1 MNLWIITGCTDLWC
15 ILEFYYKVRGNGVK
29 PSGKT
34 GQWASQPWMRKGHF
48 TTSVSLWGAKKLK
61 KSSPNLSNYTR
72 MDPRFLRWPIIS
84 PNTYVLQ
91 RHRQTEYCQC
101 WMKQRKRLQ
110 VKYGNEWVWAND
122 KDIRLRIRSSYQRY
136 SVKKRDVKN
145 FVKFTEKHRGS
156 ALQLY

>member
-1 MNLWIITGCTDLWC
+1 
-15 ILEFYYKVRGNGVK
+15 
-29 PSGKT
+29 
-34 GQWASQPWMRKGHF
+34 
-48 TTSVSLWGAKKLK
+48 
-61 KSSPNLSNYTR
+61 

-145 FVKFTEKHRGS
+145 FVKFTEKHRGLPS
-156 ALQLY
+156 NFTKNEARLQVFSCEFCEIFRDTILKEHLLDTRASWNSDEKYHE